1 MVRGWV
7 RQLYRLRGVGLLIFL
22 STSFIY
28 SATAQALIRYV
39 DCQSGSDTND
49 CSNNTTKVCRSISR
63 AVMQAGLGDT
73 VQIAPGLCSITATI
87 NPNTKNLIIQGSGL
101 RGENQTLIEASSNL
115 AQLFL
120 FNKPQINNT
129 TVLRQ
134 LVLKAKAG
142 HALVVNGNASPI
154 IENNIIIG
162 DDNRSGYRGI
172 YGWGSKDLVIRNNII
187 LESYWGILG
196 DDNANNIIAN
206 NTVVNAKGDAFSY
219 GNRRNNLAYNNYD
232 NGFDDCAATFPSTY
246 NTSFANDDNFDDTDC
261 SSDSTNNTNDPLFN
275 VLTAGLSSGLTATTL
290 SFAGADWA
298 DNQWQGY
305 FVTPN
310 ANRPGGAQYFYIMG
324 NNQNTLTVRSNNSM
338 LEVWE
343 GTAFGTLGAAFVIT
357 DFAIHSNSPVAGT
370 GTLTGLPSLDVYGNT
385 RGAADRGAVKASDSV
400 LELNRRLQVDALLGI
415 DDGDCVAV
423 ACASL
428 RYAMAMAKSGD
439 IVWLKGG
446 VHDVGPA
453 PLGFAGRLITV
464 RADRVRG
471 DGMAIVQARPNQKQ
485 VFHLRGSEIDQRLVI
500 KNLVVQANGGS
511 GLFIENLASPLID
524 GNVVLA
530 DDDAT
535 SFYGIYS
542 GNSTQGLLQNN
553 IILNSR
559 IGIYGSQNTTNLIRN
574 NTVLNSISYAFY
586 RGRQLNN
593 LTVASNGTNDN
604 PQFKVLASRISTE
617 ISATTLTDATQTWT
631 PDQWKGFF
639 LIADTGDAKP
649 HYFFIRGNT
658 VNKLNVLSDNSLT
671 SFAVVGNTYQIL
683 DLTPRSITIVDQGDD
698 SNAPTY
704 DIYGTERPQGEGVDR
719 GAVEWVAPPEVS
731 IDDVTLNEGDS
742 NSTTAQFTITLSHV
756 YPLPISIGYQTE
768 AGTAQAGIDYE
779 ETAAVVEI
787 AAGSTQASLT
797 VTIKGDTLYEP
808 DEAFGLRLTTAT
820 QDANIVDDLGVAT
833 LQNDDRPPQV
843 YFSKASQSHW
853 EGSAT
858 LNIPVELN
866 NPSALPVTVS
876 VTVSGTAQG
885 AGIDYSVL
893 SDTVTI
899 LAGETKGTFLIN
911 IIDDA
916 VDEPDETILLT
927 LENPLQASLGSQ
939 TNYRVTLVDN
949 DETPKPRVTLPK
961 QITLDAG
968 KTVKLRAEVSGVAP
982 FNYQWV
988 VKRGGCGTLTPDTPA
1003 TSAVFAAGQ
1012 EFCKDTL
1019 TLLVTDSQGNTAAA
1033 STEITVMLANP
1044 KQGFLENPFVSN
1056 AHGTPI
1062 YISHTTA
1069 DDGTKVTQLKV
1080 GEVSIAVECQD
1091 YNVEVS
1097 QQDYL
1102 AIVDPCANTVYLS
1115 SVPWTELKGNLTLRE
1130 PVSSHVAK
1138 EENLQ
1143 TPSSLSLANESIGF
1157 HQIRALNPTDE
1168 LGKYLISGDV
1178 DGDGISEFLMT
1189 APGAGEHGF
1198 AYIYN
1203 NHAQLIGLIEGSEA
1217 YPIYS
1222 LFLVS
1227 LVPGEP
1233 PQLLLG
1239 PDNLAMNPQL
1249 TFVSSADPFTS
1260 VETVPLLEAG
1270 RAWVMGERFS
1280 SEEIEHTINLGGQ
1293 VQALAQGDLNGDGK
1307 IDLVLSLNNGWV
1319 YGFLGPL
1326 TADYNFT
1333 AANASF
1339 VFDHESSA
1347 CFGQA
1352 LAMGDVTGDGFDDL
1366 MVGAPCEQDDVGV
1379 IYVFYGSSSFAADIS
1394 NAKQLVGETEQAQIG
1409 SDFLLMDQNTDGAQE
1424 IYTMTSTGEVVYFSL
1439 NETASPSDPSP
1450 SGEGGDTNGFAGSGC
1465 QLQPTA
1471 FHGLPWGGWALFL
1484 LFLLLGRIF
1493 LPKISASA

>member
-7 RQLYRLRGVGLLIFL
+7 RQLYRLRGVGVLIFL

-28 SATAQALIRYV
+28 PATAQALIRYV

-49 CSNNTTKVCRSISR
+49 CSNNTTRACRSISR
-63 AVMQAGLGDT
+63 AVTLASSGDT

-101 RGENQTLIEASSNL
+101 RGEAQTLIEASSNL

-134 LVLKAKAG
+134 LVLKARAG

-162 DDNRSGYRGI
+162 DDNSSGYRGI
-172 YGWGSKDLVIRNNII
+172 YGWGSKDLLIRNNII

-196 DDNANNIIAN
+196 DDNANNIIIN

-246 NTSFANDDNFDDTDC
+246 NTSFASDDNFDDADC
-261 SSDSTNNTNDPLFN
+261 SSDSSNNTNDPLLN
-275 VLTAGLSSGLTATTL
+275 VLAAGISSGLTATTL

-298 DNQWQGY
+298 TNQWQGY

-324 NNQNTLTVRSNNSM
+324 NNQDTLTVRSNNSM

-357 DFAIHSNSPVAGT
+357 DFAIHSNSLVAGT
-370 GTLTGLPSLDVYGNT
+370 GTLTGLPSLDVYGET
-385 RGAADRGAVKASDSV
+385 RGGIADRGAVKAASTV
-400 LELNRRLQVDALLGI
+400 LELNRRLQVDALLGV
-415 DDGDCVAV
+415 DEGDCVVV

-428 RYAMAMAKSGD
+428 HYAMAVAHSGD
-439 IVWLKGG
+439 TVWLKGG
-446 VHDVGPA
+446 IHDVGPA
-453 PLGFAGRLITV
+453 PLGFAGRLFTV
-464 RADRVRG
+464 QASSVRG

-511 GLFIENLASPLID
+511 GFLIENLASPLVE
-524 GNVVLA
+524 GNVILA

-542 GNSTQGLLQNN
+542 GNSTRGLLQNN
-553 IILNSR
+553 IILDNR
-559 IGIYGSQNTTNLIRN
+559 TGIYGSQNTTNVIRN
-574 NTVLNSISYAFY
+574 NTALNSISYAFY
-586 RGRQLNN
+586 RGQQVNN
-593 LTVASNGTNDN
+593 LTVASNGTNDS
-604 PQFKVLASRISTE
+604 PQFKVLASRVSTE
-617 ISATTLTDATQTWT
+617 VSSTALTDATQAWAL
-631 PDQWKGFF
+631 DQWKGFF
-639 LIADTGDAKP
+639 LVADTGDAKP

-658 VNKLNVLSDNSLT
+658 VNKLNILSDNSLT

-683 DLTPRSITIVDQGDD
+683 DLTPQSTTVVDQGDD
-698 SNAPTY
+698 SNAPTS
-704 DIYGTERPQGEGVDR
+704 DIYGTERPQGENVDR

-731 IDDVTLNEGDS
+731 IDDITLNEGDS
-742 NSTTAQFTITLSHV
+742 NSLTAQFTINLSHV
-756 YPLPISIGYQTE
+756 YPLPIVISYQTE

-779 ETAAVVEI
+779 ATATYVEV
-787 AAGSTQASLT
+787 AAGDTQANLT
-797 VTIKGDTLYEP
+797 VTIMGDTLYEP
-808 DEAFGLRLTTAT
+808 DEEFSLRLTTAT
-820 QDANIVDDLGVAT
+820 QEASIIDALGVAT
-833 LQNDDRPPQV
+833 LQNDDRPPAV

-858 LNIPVELN
+858 LSIPLELN

-876 VTVSGTAQG
+876 VAVSGTGQG
-885 AGIDYSVL
+885 VGVDYSVL

-899 LAGETKGTFLIN
+899 PAGETKGTFLIN

-916 VDEPDETILLT
+916 LDEPDETILLT
-927 LENPLQASLGSQ
+927 LGDPLQASLGSQ

-949 DETPKPRVTLPK
+949 DETPKPRVTLPR
-961 QITLDAG
+961 QITIDAG
-968 KTVKLRAEVSGVAP
+968 KTVKLKADAAGVGSL
-982 FNYQWV
+982 NYQWV
-988 VKRGGCGTLTPDTPA
+988 VKQGGCGTLTPDTPA
-1003 TSAVFAAGQ
+1003 ISAMFAAGQ
-1012 EFCKDTL
+1012 EPCKDTL
-1019 TLLVTDSQGNTAAA
+1019 TLMVTDSQGNMAAA

-1044 KQGFLENPFVSN
+1044 KQGAVENPFVSH

-1062 YISHTTA
+1062 YISHPTE

-1080 GEVSIAVECQD
+1080 GEASIALECQD

-1097 QQDYL
+1097 EQDYL
-1102 AIVDPCANTVYLS
+1102 AIVDPCANAVYLS

-1138 EENLQ
+1138 EENLK
-1143 TPSSLSLANESIGF
+1143 TPSSLSLANETVGF
-1157 HQIRALNPTDE
+1157 HEIRALNPTDE

-1227 LVPGEP
+1227 LVQGEP

-1249 TFVSSADPFTS
+1249 VFVSGQFTS
-1260 VETVPLLEAG
+1260 VETVPLLEVG
-1270 RAWVMGERFS
+1270 RTWVMGGRFS
-1280 SEEIEHTINLGGQ
+1280 SEGVEHTINLGGQ
-1293 VQALAQGDLNGDGK
+1293 VQAIAQGDLNGDGNV
-1307 IDLVLSLNNGWV
+1307 DLTLSLTNGEV

-1326 TADYNFT
+1326 TADYSFT

-1339 VFDHESSA
+1339 VLDHEASP

-1352 LAMGDVTGDGFDDL
+1352 LTMGDVTGDGFDDL
-1366 MVGAPCEQDDVGV
+1366 MVGAPCEQDNVGV
-1379 IYVFYGSSSFAADIS
+1379 IYVFYGSSSFAAEVS
-1394 NAKQLVGETEQAQIG
+1394 NAKQLVGQTEQAQIG

-1424 IYTMTSTGEVVYFSL
+1424 IYTMTATGEVVYFSL

-1450 SGEGGDTNGFAGSGC
+1450 GGEGVDSSGFAGSGC
-1465 QLQPTA
+1465 QLQPA
-1471 FHGLPWGGWALFL
+1471 PLHDFSWGGWVLFP
-1484 LFLLLGRIF
+1484 LFLLLGRTF